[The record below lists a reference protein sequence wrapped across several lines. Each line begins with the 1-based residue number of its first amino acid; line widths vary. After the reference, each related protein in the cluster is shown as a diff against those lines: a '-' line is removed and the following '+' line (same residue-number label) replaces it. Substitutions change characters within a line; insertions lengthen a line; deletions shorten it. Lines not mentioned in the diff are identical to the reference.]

1 MIFGGWQYF
10 NGNGRM
16 ISIRKRRMVP
26 APMKDSSCRF
36 REFPIP
42 GVLFIEDG
50 ILVSTAT
57 QACQKIDSHM
67 PCATGTQSR
76 VISENKGLPSA
87 ADIWLPRCT
96 SILHEPSQSNTSPDQ
111 SRE

>member
-67 PCATGTQSR
+67 PCATETQS
-76 VISENKGLPSA
+76 PSNLRKQRTSASRGYLA
-87 ADIWLPRCT
+87 AEVHFHIA
-96 SILHEPSQSNTSPDQ
+96 
-111 SRE
+111 